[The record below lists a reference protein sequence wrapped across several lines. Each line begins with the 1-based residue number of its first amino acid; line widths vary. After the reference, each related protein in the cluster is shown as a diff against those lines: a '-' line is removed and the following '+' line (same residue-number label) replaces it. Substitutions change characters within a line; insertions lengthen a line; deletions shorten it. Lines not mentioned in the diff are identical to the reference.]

1 MSQCDLGNSSLRFA
15 TQVTLDCVRLT
26 DKINQCYL
34 EVEEKKKERD
44 RQRQGEE
51 YFSVMPLGDLLPSA
65 RFHLKFLEPS

>member
-34 EVEEKKKERD
+34 EVEEKKKRVIGKGKGKNTF
-44 RQRQGEE
+44 Q
-51 YFSVMPLGDLLPSA
+51 
-65 RFHLKFLEPS
+65 